1 VTVVGP
7 SNVPGVEPVAEPPV
21 APVSLLRHGDFLRLW
36 TGESV
41 SLLGSQV
48 SQLAIPL
55 IAVSVL
61 KATTFQVG
69 LLNAVEM
76 TPFILVSLLAG
87 VWIDRIRRRPVLI
100 VGDAGRA
107 IVLLSI
113 PAAYELGWLSV
124 GQLYVVA
131 FVTGVLTVFFDVA
144 YQSYLPALIDR
155 SQLVEGNAK
164 LEMTQSGA
172 MIAGPGLAGG
182 LIQWLGAPVAILAD
196 AASFVVSALAVL
208 TIRGREERPARAP
221 APEGTT
227 RRGRTLSEIGE
238 GLRYVLGHRYL
249 RSIAG
254 CTGTSN
260 LFSSVGQAV
269 IIVFMVRRLGLTAG
283 TIGLIFA
290 VANVGFLIGAVLST
304 RAAKWFGLGRTIIAS
319 SFLFSAGFFLV
330 PWVHRG
336 SAVPFLIAGQL
347 ITAIGNPLY
356 NINQVSLR
364 QAITPHRLQGRMN
377 ATMRFLVW
385 GTMPV
390 GSILGGVLGTVLGLR
405 TALWIA
411 AGGGLTS
418 ILWVLFSPVRS
429 LVAIPDPDDDAQ
441 N

>member
-1 VTVVGP
+1 M
-7 SNVPGVEPVAEPPV
+7 
-21 APVSLLRHGDFLRLW
+21 
-36 TGESV
+36 
-41 SLLGSQV
+41 LGSQV

-55 IAVSVL
+55 VAVSVL

-76 TPFILVSLLAG
+76 TPFIVVSLLAG

-100 VGDAGRA
+100 IGDGGRA
-107 IVLLSI
+107 VVLLSI
-113 PAAYELGWLSV
+113 PIAYELGWLSI
-124 GQLYVVA
+124 GQLYAVTFVA
-131 FVTGVLTVFFDVA
+131 GVFTVFFDVA

-164 LEMTQSGA
+164 LQMTESGA
-172 MIAGPGLAGG
+172 MIAGPGLAGV
-182 LIQWLGAPVAILAD
+182 LIQWLGAPLAVLAD
-196 AASFVVSALAVL
+196 AASFVVSALAL
-208 TIRGREERPARAP
+208 LSIRGREERPVP
-221 APEGTT
+221 LPVSEGTT
-227 RRGRTLSEIGE
+227 RRGRALSEIGE

-254 CTGTSN
+254 CTATSN
-260 LFSSVGQAV
+260 LFSSLSQAV
-269 IIVFMVRRLGLTAG
+269 LIVFMVRRLGLSAG
-283 TIGLIFA
+283 TIGLIFT

-304 RAAKWFGLGRTIIAS
+304 RAAKWFGFGRTIIAS
-319 SFLFSAGFFLV
+319 SVLFSAGFFLV

-336 SAVPFLIAGQL
+336 SAVPFLIAAQL

-405 TALWIA
+405 ATLWIA

-418 ILWVLFSPVRS
+418 ILWILLSPVRS
-429 LVAIPDPDDDAQ
+429 LVVIPDPEDADSA
-441 N
+441 

>member
-1 VTVVGP
+1 
-7 SNVPGVEPVAEPPV
+7 
-21 APVSLLRHGDFLRLW
+21 
-36 TGESV
+36 
-41 SLLGSQV
+41 
-48 SQLAIPL
+48 
-55 IAVSVL
+55 
-61 KATTFQVG
+61 
-69 LLNAVEM
+69 
-76 TPFILVSLLAG
+76 
-87 VWIDRIRRRPVLI
+87 
-100 VGDAGRA
+100 
-107 IVLLSI
+107 
-113 PAAYELGWLSV
+113 
-124 GQLYVVA
+124 
-131 FVTGVLTVFFDVA
+131 
-144 YQSYLPALIDR
+144 
-155 SQLVEGNAK
+155 
-164 LEMTQSGA
+164 
-172 MIAGPGLAGG
+172 
-182 LIQWLGAPVAILAD
+182 
-196 AASFVVSALAVL
+196 
-208 TIRGREERPARAP
+208 
-221 APEGTT
+221 
-227 RRGRTLSEIGE
+227 
-238 GLRYVLGHRYL
+238 VLGHRYL

-390 GSILGGVLGTVLGLR
+390 GSILGGILGTVLGLR

-429 LVAIPDPDDDAQ
+429 LVAIPDLEDGAQ
-441 N
+441 DER